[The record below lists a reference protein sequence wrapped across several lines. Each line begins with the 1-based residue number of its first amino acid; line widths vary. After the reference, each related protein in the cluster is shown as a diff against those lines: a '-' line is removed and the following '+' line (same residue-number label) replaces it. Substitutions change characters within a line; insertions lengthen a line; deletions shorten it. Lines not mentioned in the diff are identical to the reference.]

1 MTEEQKKQ
9 LEEIFKYTD
18 KANIKDEE
26 FELAKKMFDTPE
38 KFDLL
43 RRMLS
48 VFITE
53 EKGIVRPDIQATI
66 DLRPE
71 DMAKYG
77 MQVAIESLAQ
87 EKIRQALLSFYMQL
101 KNFMVTEKKKEFEA
115 INKEEEEEQKKKEAF
130 EAQQEI
136 ETREL
141 GEYI

>member
-1 MTEEQKKQ
+1 MNDAQKKQ

-18 KANIKDEE
+18 KASIKDEE

-53 EKGIVRPDIQATI
+53 EQGIVRPDIKASF
-66 DLRPE
+66 DLRPD

-77 MQVAIESLAQ
+77 MQVAVETLAQ
-87 EKIRQALLSFYMQL
+87 EKIRQSLLSFYFQL
-101 KNFMVTEKKKEFEA
+101 KNHLVTEKTKEFELE
-115 INKEEEEEQKKKEAF
+115 NKEEAEELKKKEEF

-141 GEYI
+141 GENI